1 MMFGFIVMTLNVPIL
16 AFYYPEEINVL
27 ACNFIFFI
35 YIGNIVFISYDQE
48 SNKMIAFTCIKDRYA
63 YIYILIDFI
72 VITTLS
78 MSFQSSFSGY
88 MIAALTVAFP
98 LLVLKE
104 RPYGGEF
111 LSLENIV
118 ALYLQ
123 VMLVVCEIIVCL
135 I

>member
-1 MMFGFIVMTLNVPIL
+1 LREDHHRSFKVFSFEVDRLYFIFYLILINQMMFGFIVMTLNVPIL

-78 MSFQSSFSGY
+78 MSFQ
-88 MIAALTVAFP
+88 
-98 LLVLKE
+98 
-104 RPYGGEF
+104 
-111 LSLENIV
+111 
-118 ALYLQ
+118 
-123 VMLVVCEIIVCL
+123 
-135 I
+135 

>member
-1 MMFGFIVMTLNVPIL
+1 
-16 AFYYPEEINVL
+16 
-27 ACNFIFFI
+27 
-35 YIGNIVFISYDQE
+35 
-48 SNKMIAFTCIKDRYA
+48 
-63 YIYILIDFI
+63 
-72 VITTLS
+72 
-78 MSFQSSFSGY
+78 

>member
-1 MMFGFIVMTLNVPIL
+1 
-16 AFYYPEEINVL
+16 
-27 ACNFIFFI
+27 
-35 YIGNIVFISYDQE
+35 
-48 SNKMIAFTCIKDRYA
+48 
-63 YIYILIDFI
+63 
-72 VITTLS
+72 
-78 MSFQSSFSGY
+78 

-104 RPYGGEF
+104 RPYGAEF